1 MLIHTFKAVFGHSSL
16 RLESSGSHAGAS
28 RFVKPVEPRF
38 FSANAVPPN
47 KGMKLTGLKR
57 PVPCK
62 REEQRPRRFSPAA
75 YPRG

>member
-1 MLIHTFKAVFGHSSL
+1 MK
-16 RLESSGSHAGAS
+16 S
-28 RFVKPVEPRF
+28 RIQRE
-38 FSANAVPPN
+38 PPN

-57 PVPCK
+57 PVLCK